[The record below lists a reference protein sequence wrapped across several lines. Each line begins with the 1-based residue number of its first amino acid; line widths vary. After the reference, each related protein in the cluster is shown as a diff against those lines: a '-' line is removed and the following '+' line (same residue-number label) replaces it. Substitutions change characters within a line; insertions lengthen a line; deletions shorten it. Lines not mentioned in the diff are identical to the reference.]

1 MVIIMFENME
11 NLKIISSLR
20 QHSKKTAKIEARS
33 GHGFVIRLSGSVRY
47 DFADNSI
54 TVNEGEMIFIPQ
66 GTSYRY
72 TTLSENSLYTSINFK
87 ADIENA
93 EVRLYSMD
101 NFYDADYI
109 SDKFSDMWKFG
120 THSDKY
126 KCMSMFYDLVSY
138 VANIEHSNYSDK
150 HKYHIIDP
158 AVEYLK
164 KHIYNCNLKTDRL
177 HSLCGISDTYFR
189 KIFISRFRTNPQN
202 YIISKRIS
210 HAKSI
215 IDSGDYETIKEV
227 AYMVGYSDPLYF
239 GKAFKKMYGVNPSEA
254 NK

>member
-1 MVIIMFENME
+1 MFENME
-11 NLKIISSLR
+11 NLKIISSLH
-20 QHSKKTAKIEARS
+20 QASKPHSKIVNRTS
-33 GHGFVIRLSGSVRY
+33 HGFLMRLSGKMRY
-47 DFADNSI
+47 DFEDKSI
-54 TVNEGEMIFIPQ
+54 VINPGEMFFIPK
-66 GTSYRY
+66 GLTYEY
-72 TTLSENSLYTSINFK
+72 TTLSDEQSLYTSINFE
-87 ADIENA
+87 ADIENP
-93 EVRLYSMD
+93 EVKMYSLD
-101 NFYDADYI
+101 NFYEAEYMA
-109 SDKFSDMWKFG
+109 SNFSELWKFG
-120 THSDKY
+120 TPADKY
-126 KCMSMFYDLVSY
+126 KCLSMFYDLVSY
-138 VANIEHSNYSDK
+138 VANIEHSSYSDK

-164 KHIYNCNLKTDRL
+164 KHIYDCNLKTDRL

-239 GKAFKKMYGVNPSEA
+239 GKAFKKIYGVNPSEV

>member
-1 MVIIMFENME
+1 MVIIMLENME

-20 QHSKKTAKIEARS
+20 QHSKKTSKIEARS

-93 EVRLYSMD
+93 EVKLYSMD

-120 THSDKY
+120 TYSDKY
-126 KCMSMFYDLVSY
+126 KCMSMFYGLVSY
-138 VANIEHSNYSDK
+138 VANIEHSSYSDK

-164 KHIYNCNLKTDRL
+164 KHIYDSTLKTDKL
-177 HSLCGISDTYFR
+177 HNLCGISDTYFR

-239 GKAFKKMYGVNPSEA
+239 GKAFKKIYGTSPSEL